1 VLDNLLAAMSL
12 VLQWQVFLFMGLGV
26 ILGTTLG
33 AIPGLTGVMAIA
45 IFLPMTYYLSPL
57 VSIIFLISISKG
69 ALYGGSIPAILIRI
83 PGTPAASATVIDGY
97 ELTKQGKSQK
107 ALKLALYAAVTGDLL
122 SDLILIAVSFPLA
135 KVALMFGP
143 AEYTVLILFSLTM
156 VATVAGKSIIKGLIA
171 AGFGLMLSTVGLDP
185 ILSTQRLTFGILKL
199 EEGFSMIPM
208 IIGLFALAEV
218 FRSVVRVKKEKNKY
232 SLTKPESRDD
242 TIVTKSE
249 MKRCLIPILR
259 STMIGTFLG
268 ATPGI
273 GNTVAAFAGY
283 SSTVQASKHPEK
295 FGKGALEGVVAPE
308 AASNAVSGAN
318 MIPLLTLGVPG
329 DLTAAIL
336 LGAFMIH
343 GLSPG
348 PLLFKENITLIYAMF
363 ICMGI
368 ANLFVLLVGRIFI
381 YLSNNLLKIR
391 KTAILPVIVAL
402 CVVGSYA
409 INNSLFD
416 VKMMFLFGLLGYV
429 MEKFKF
435 PTPPLIIA
443 FILGEIL
450 ERSAGQAII
459 ISRGS
464 LAIFFNKP
472 VVIILWILTV
482 LSLLGIILQRLK
494 IKKKKLT
501 KNN

>member
-1 VLDNLLAAMSL
+1 MLDHFLAAASL
-12 VLQWQVFLFMGLGV
+12 VLQWQNFLFMGLGV
-26 ILGTTLG
+26 MLGTTVG

-45 IFLPMTYYLSPL
+45 IFLPMTYYFPPL

-97 ELTKQGKSQK
+97 ELAKQGKSEK
-107 ALKLALYAAVTGDLL
+107 ALKMALYAAVIGDLA
-122 SDLILIAVSFPLA
+122 SDLVLVVVAAPLA
-135 KVALMFGP
+135 TVALMFGP
-143 AEYTVLILFSLTM
+143 AEYTVLIIFSLTI
-156 VATVAGKSIIKGLIA
+156 VASVAGKSIIKGLIA

-185 ILSTQRLTFGILKL
+185 IMSTRRLTFGILEL
-199 EEGFSMIPM
+199 DSGIDMIPM
-208 IIGLFALAEV
+208 MIGLFALTEV
-218 FRSVVRVKKEKNKY
+218 FRSVVREKLTKEKGKY
-232 SLTKPESRDD
+232 FLAKPKSRDD

-249 MKRCLIPILR
+249 MKRCLIPIFR
-259 STMIGTFLG
+259 SSAIGTFLG

-283 SSTVQASKHPEK
+283 ASTFQTSKHPEK
-295 FGKGALEGVVAPE
+295 FGKGALEGVAAPE

-318 MIPLLTLGVPG
+318 MIPLLTLGIPG
-329 DLTAAIL
+329 DLTAALL

-348 PLLFKENITLIYAMF
+348 PLLFKENITLIYALF

-368 ANLFVLLVGRIFI
+368 ANFFVLAIGRIFI
-381 YLSNNLLKIR
+381 YLSSNLLKIR
-391 KTAILPVIVAL
+391 KTVIIPAIVAF
-402 CVVGSYA
+402 CIVGSYA

-429 MEKFKF
+429 MEKFEF

-450 ERSAGQAII
+450 ERSVGQAII

-464 LAIFFNKP
+464 LAIFFTKP
-472 VVIILWILTV
+472 IPIILWVLTV
-482 LSLLGIILQRLK
+482 LALLGIILQRLRRK
-494 IKKKKLT
+494 S
-501 KNN
+501 